1 MEKYLYFME
10 QTDNAFDAAQDAVC
24 YPLSSFQ
31 GFSANGTINQFLM
44 HFSGVLGQDEDA
56 YDVVTLTMTSNNIQK
71 EVMEALTDRF
81 NAPMIPGDGK
91 QFIVVADDSNSVFAD
106 SRISGC
112 LITTTAVD

>member
-10 QTDNAFDAAQDAVC
+10 QTDGAFDSAQDAVC
-24 YPLSSFQ
+24 YPLSALQ
-31 GFSANGTINQFLM
+31 GFSASGTATTLLM

-56 YDVVTLTMTSNNIQK
+56 YDVVTLTITANKQK
-71 EVMEALTDRF
+71 EVIEALTDRF